1 MKDAHN
7 QSNCTAGVVCERMKK
22 YIANI
27 LTGSRILGSMLLL
40 FAPVFSVAFYII
52 YLLCGFTD
60 MIDGTVARMTN
71 SVSRFGEK
79 LDTAADIVFVAAALI
94 KFLPNLPIPLWLWL
108 WGGGIA
114 VIKIGNILLGYVFR
128 KQFTAL
134 HTILNKVTGFL
145 LFLLPLT
152 ASIMDFGYSSMTVCA
167 VATAA
172 AIQEGVYIV
181 KKGSYA

>member
-1 MKDAHN
+1 MKNHL
-7 QSNCTAGVVCERMKK
+7 
-22 YIANI
+22 ANI
-27 LTGSRILGSMLLL
+27 LTGFRILGSMLLL
-40 FAPVFSVAFYII
+40 FIPVFSAAFYSV

-60 MIDGTVARMTN
+60 MIDGTVARMTG
-71 SVSRFGEK
+71 SAGRFGEK
-79 LDTAADIVFVAAALI
+79 LDTAADIVFAAAALI
-94 KFLPNLPIPLWLWL
+94 RFLPNLPIPQWLWI

-134 HTILNKVTGFL
+134 HTILNKVTGLL

-152 ASIMDFGYSSMTVCA
+152 VSIVEFRYSSMAVCA

-172 AIQEGVYIV
+172 AIQEGIYIV
-181 KKGSYA
+181 KKECHV

>member
-1 MKDAHN
+1 MALKE
-7 QSNCTAGVVCERMKK
+7 QM
-22 YIANI
+22 ANI
-27 LTGSRILGSMLLL
+27 LTGFRILGSVLLL
-40 FAPVFSVAFYII
+40 FLPVFSLGFYIV

-71 SVSRFGEK
+71 SATRFGEK

-94 KFLPNLPIPLWLWL
+94 RFLPNLPIPLWLWI

-114 VIKIGNILLGYVFR
+114 VVKVGNILLGYVFR
-128 KQFTAL
+128 KEFTAQ
-134 HTILNKVTGFL
+134 HTVLNKVTGLL

-152 ASIMDFGYSSMTVCA
+152 GAIMDFRYSSMAVCA

-172 AIQEGVYIV
+172 AMYESICIVKREGV
-181 KKGSYA
+181 A